1 MKTKKSFKEFYMK
14 KILCLVGIILCLHY
28 AGLSAQKRIGKKSV
42 IASGMEV
49 TQLSKHAY
57 FYVSWDDMDGF
68 GVVPCNGLILV
79 QGKKAALLDTPA
91 TDERTALLVNWI
103 KQKLNADL
111 TVFIPNH
118 WHGDCMGGLSFLK
131 ETGVKSY
138 ANQMTID
145 IAREKSL
152 PLPDYG
158 FKDSLT
164 VKLGN
169 MDLCCYYPGGGHS
182 ADNIVVWIPSE
193 KILFGGCMVKSVK
206 AKGLGYLS
214 DAVPNEWT
222 STINKLITRY
232 PDVNWVI
239 PGHGAIGGK
248 ELLLHTQDLLQNK
261 LDK

>member
-1 MKTKKSFKEFYMK
+1 
-14 KILCLVGIILCLHY
+14 
-28 AGLSAQKRIGKKSV
+28 
-42 IASGMEV
+42 
-49 TQLSKHAY
+49 
-57 FYVSWDDMDGF
+57 
-68 GVVPCNGLILV
+68 
-79 QGKKAALLDTPA
+79 
-91 TDERTALLVNWI
+91 
-103 KQKLNADL
+103 
-111 TVFIPNH
+111 
-118 WHGDCMGGLSFLK
+118 
-131 ETGVKSY
+131 
-138 ANQMTID
+138 MTID

-206 AKGLGYLS
+206 AKGLGNLS